1 MHRFTTAIFAA
12 TSALAVAPLGLAST
26 AGAVGGPGGYGNA
39 QDTVN
44 ALQAQGFNVQLN
56 GAAVYPLSGRTSLA
70 SHRTTQRQRQF
81 SRGHHRPDEVHH
93 RLGRHILQGRVTT
106 TSTGPVVTYARSQR
120 RTDRDSSSARF
131 RPSHIPLRGSCATL
145 GLLTCIFA
153 DPPPPDILWQSTGF
167 VGSFRM

>member
-56 GAAVYPLSGRTSLA
+56 GAAVYPLSGCKVTGIEGLHNDNVNSA
-70 SHRTTQRQRQF
+70 GAIIDPTKFTTVWV
-81 SRGHHRPDEVHH
+81 D
-93 RLGRHILQGRVTT
+93 I
-106 TSTGPVVTYARSQR
+106 
-120 RTDRDSSSARF
+120 
-131 RPSHIPLRGSCATL
+131 SCK
-145 GLLTCIFA
+145 G
-153 DPPPPDILWQSTGF
+153 G
-167 VGSFRM
+167 